1 MKKIDINKKLF
12 LAPLAGYTDKAFRT
26 IAFIQ
31 GVDIAYSEMISGKGL
46 VYNDRKTKEMLSIGE
61 GEGIVGV
68 QVFGSEVE
76 ILRKATEILDKDEKI
91 NIIDLNLGCPAPKIF
106 KNGEGS
112 ALLKN
117 PILINQLLSVMRK
130 TTDKT
135 LSAKMRLGIDNK
147 DNYMEIARAI
157 EDSGVDYLIVH
168 GRTQN
173 QFYSGSADW
182 DAIGEIKSKLSIP
195 VIGNGDITSP
205 EDGANA
211 YNIYNVDGI
220 MIGRGAI
227 GSPWIFR
234 DIKKFE
240 KTNKKLEIPLEEK
253 FQIMKDHINLECKD
267 KGEKVGIPE
276 MRKHLHRYLKGMEG
290 SAKVRNEINTIIDRN
305 KLIEVLD
312 RYKDTLTSKA

>member
-26 IAFIQ
+26 IAFRQ

-46 VYNDRKTKEMLSIGE
+46 VYDDRKTKEMLSIGDE
-61 GEGIVGV
+61 EGIVGV

-76 ILRKATEILDKDEKI
+76 ILEKATEILNNDKKI
-91 NIIDLNLGCPAPKIF
+91 KIIDLNLGCPAPKIF

-117 PILINQLLSVMRK
+117 PKLINQLLSAMRK

-147 DNYMEIARAI
+147 NNYMEIARAI

-168 GRTQN
+168 GRTQE
-173 QFYSGSADW
+173 QFYSGEADW
-182 DAIGEIKSKLSIP
+182 DAIGEIKAKLSIP
-195 VIGNGDITSP
+195 VIGNGDIASP
-205 EDGANA
+205 EDGVNA
-211 YNIYNVDGI
+211 YKMYNVDGI

-227 GSPWIFR
+227 GSPWIFKE
-234 DIKKFE
+234 IKEFE
-240 KTNKKLEIPLEEK
+240 ENNKKIEIPLEEK
-253 FQIMKDHINLECKD
+253 FQIIKDHINLECED
-267 KGEKVGIPE
+267 KGERIGIPE
-276 MRKHLHRYLKGMEG
+276 MRKHLHGYLKGMEG
-290 SAKVRNEINTIIDRN
+290 SAKIKNEINTIINRE

-312 RYKDTLTSKA
+312 RYKDRLTS